1 VSGGAALDDRPG
13 LLAALDDLA
22 VHGAGVLVVAKRDR
36 LARDVLHAGAI
47 EAAVVA
53 RGACV
58 VSADGA
64 ADGDDPAARMMRQLL
79 DVFAEFE
86 RGMIRARTRAA
97 LGAKKARGERVSGR
111 IPYGQR
117 LADDGRTLVPCPR
130 EAATVALALELS
142 REGLPLRG
150 IAARLASAG
159 HVARSGKPFGP
170 QSVANMLKAA

>member
-1 VSGGAALDDRPG
+1 
-13 LLAALDDLA
+13 
-22 VHGAGVLVVAKRDR
+22 VLVVAKRDR

-53 RGACV
+53 RGARV

-97 LGAKKARGERVSGR
+97 LAAKRARGQRVSGW
-111 IPYGQR
+111 IPYGHA
-117 LADDGRTLVPCPR
+117 LAADGRSLVGCPR
-130 EAATVALALELS
+130 EAVVVARAREL
-142 REGLPLRG
+142 RQEGLTLR
-150 IAARLASAG
+150 AVADRLAAGG
-159 HVARSGKPFGP
+159 HVARSGRPFGP
-170 QSVANMLKAA
+170 QSVANMLGATSRIPRGQPDGIPPVVR